1 MFCRSAVRFCL
12 AAALALAAV
21 CPALADLGP
30 QQVLLIV
37 NENSPDSLAIRDAYL
52 AKYPGV
58 HVWSYAG
65 TTDATITRAAFESE
79 LRVPLDTYLRTTEFN
94 GEPLYK
100 QIRVLVTT
108 KGVPRRIDDFDTP
121 GYGDLPNMM
130 LAEYS
135 AGRFDA
141 AAVDSDLAMLHQ
153 PLMAGIT
160 PEPWNY
166 ANNHVRNPYHAATQR
181 IDTYARDNATT
192 TKSAL
197 TYVTIRSGWENGKG
211 SPAEKLTSGDI
222 YLVARLTGYT
232 AAEAIA
238 ALNRGGTIPIVRQGV
253 TFVIDRDD
261 QSLDDDAPYSQGV
274 DFPEAR
280 DVLTAAGFSVI
291 YDETDAVFVTTAPLP
306 VLGYAG
312 YGRNHN
318 PFTVPA
324 TYVLTWLSFSLSPG
338 AVFNTYES
346 FNGRYWEDWRPH
358 DTLGQAADWIRIG
371 GTLALAHVWEPLTF
385 SVADNE
391 ILYDRMLNRG
401 WTFVEAAYASLP
413 VLSWQNIVV
422 GDPLTRF
429 EVRDAGPPLIQASTD
444 DDRRWVY
451 QNIPA
456 SLANGGH
463 RVGLTATVLD
473 LNGNT
478 GVTFTARK
486 QPGSGTGEVDIVAE
500 AGLGRWTLY
509 GSDYALGAW
518 GPLVIEIICQGNL
531 CPTPTVVAVPMT
543 CVKLGDIDA
552 NGGAEPTDMSLLVN
566 RLNGMATPAEIDPLR
581 FDLDRNGG
589 AEPGDLSLLVVILNG
604 ML

>member
-1 MFCRSAVRFCL
+1 MVRRSAVRFCL
-12 AAALALAAV
+12 AAALALAAA

-30 QQVLLIV
+30 EHVLLVV
-37 NENSPDSLAIRDAYL
+37 NLNSPDSMAIRDAYL
-52 AKYPGV
+52 ARYPGV

-65 TTDATITRAAFESE
+65 STSPTITRAVFESE
-79 LRVPLDTYLRTTEFN
+79 LRSPLDTYLRTAEFN

-121 GYGDLPNMM
+121 GYGDLPNQM
-130 LAEYS
+130 LTEYS

-141 AAVDSDLAMLHQ
+141 AAVDSDLTLLHQ
-153 PLMAGIT
+153 SLMAGTT

-181 IDTYARDNATT
+181 MDTYARDNATT
-192 TKSAL
+192 AKTGL
-197 TYVTIRSGWENGKG
+197 TFMTTRNGWENGKG
-211 SPAEKLTSGDI
+211 TPAEKLASGDI

-274 DFPEAR
+274 DFPETR

-291 YDETDAVFVTTAPLP
+291 YDQTDAVFVTTAPLP

-318 PFTVPA
+318 PFTVPT
-324 TYVLTWLSFSLSPG
+324 TYILDWLAFSLSPG
-338 AVFNTYES
+338 AAFNTYES

-358 DTLGQAADWIRIG
+358 DTQGQAADWLRIG

-385 SVADNE
+385 AVGDNE

-429 EVRDAGPPLIQASTD
+429 EVSDAGPPLIQASTD
-444 DDRRWVY
+444 DDRHWVY
-451 QNIPA
+451 QNIPV

-478 GVTFTARK
+478 GVTLAARK
-486 QPGSGTGEVDIVAE
+486 QPGSGTGEVDVVAE
-500 AGLGRWTLY
+500 AVAGRWTLY
-509 GSDYALGAW
+509 GSGYALGAW
-518 GPLVIEIICQGNL
+518 GPLVIEVVCQGNL
-531 CPTPTVVAVPMT
+531 WPTPTVVTVPMT
-543 CVKLGDIDA
+543 CVKLGDIDG
-552 NGGAEPTDMSLLVN
+552 NGGAEPTDMSLLIN
-566 RLNGMATPAEIDPLR
+566 RLNGITTPAEIDALR